1 MRFFS
6 RLALIH
12 IWIKSWVGFGDHK
25 CIAEELGGAFLSL
38 CLHWKNEFRG
48 KLYFSPILNHISQ
61 QWWDADVQ
69 PRFVLHLFCV
79 ENHDI
84 NTDQLWYGVRLLA
97 EKQAT
102 NFGDG
107 ESLILFM
114 RDAIGEY
121 HQQGKVICWWFLWL
135 FVVVWFGAFW
145 NILVFSGEV
154 QAWVCVEGPTS
165 RGGVWWKDS
174 CGL

>member
-1 MRFFS
+1 MHHRGAGTGFS
-6 RLALIH
+6 ITLPSLKKWIPGKVVFLTNSKPYFLAVMSC
-12 IWIKSWVGFGDHK
+12 WCSASV
-25 CIAEELGGAFLSL
+25 CVA
-38 CLHWKNEFRG
+38 
-48 KLYFSPILNHISQ
+48 P
-61 QWWDADVQ
+61 
-69 PRFVLHLFCV
+69 FCV